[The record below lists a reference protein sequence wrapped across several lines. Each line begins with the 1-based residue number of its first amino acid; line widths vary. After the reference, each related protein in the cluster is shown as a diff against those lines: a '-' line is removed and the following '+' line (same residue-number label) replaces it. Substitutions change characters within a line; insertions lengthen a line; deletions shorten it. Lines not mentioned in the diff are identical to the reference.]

1 MAILPEEIEP
11 LITNLHI
18 EKHRTK
24 IWELFDILNA
34 WKSPGYSDVLRY
46 HSRMDDPELEEFG
59 KTVLNLYEKKKIIND
74 YIISGQ
80 VFLYMEEGYK

>member
-1 MAILPEEIEP
+1 
-11 LITNLHI
+11 
-18 EKHRTK
+18 
-24 IWELFDILNA
+24 
-34 WKSPGYSDVLRY
+34 
-46 HSRMDDPELEEFG
+46 MDDPELEEFG